1 MSRENTSPLPHGD
14 GEGRCLTS
22 SPCAALLWSVALRGI
37 PVQQLLR
44 SSCRAGAPASS
55 GLPRPS
61 RFSKGGDFDAAR
73 ESRFSQ
79 ERQGRDFSCP
89 PVCIH
94 DQTFVCFPN
103 QERNLMIVMNV
114 TKIHAERLIQP
125 PGCGRGFGGHSW
137 CGYWARPAKRWTAAC
152 SLRGSIPLSS
162 TRPSNQIGT

>member
-1 MSRENTSPLPHGD
+1 MSRENTSPLPHED

-37 PVQQLLR
+37 PVHQLLR

-103 QERNLMIVMNV
+103 QERNLMIGDECHKDPCG
-114 TKIHAERLIQP
+114 TSDTTTWLRARLRRTLLVWVL
-125 PGCGRGFGGHSW
+125 GT
-137 CGYWARPAKRWTAAC
+137 PAKRWTAAC

-162 TRPSNQIGT
+162 ARPSNQIGT